1 MNLRHL
7 NFRLLEVFVTVV
19 ELKSLSAAA
28 RRLHL
33 TQPTVS
39 AQVRRLEDI
48 CGSKLLYQEG
58 RAMLPTPAG
67 EYLFFAAGDVT
78 QRMQS
83 FAEQLSG
90 VKEGL
95 AGVLRVALVNT
106 AQYVV
111 PQLVARFAE
120 HYPEIQ
126 VDLSIGNRETTLQR
140 YMQNKDDIYIFSHPP
155 TDAGA
160 ESHAFMGNQL
170 LLIAPPDHWACEQA
184 DIDFYSL
191 RNERFLLREQGSATR
206 MVFDTWLAGR
216 GIQLSHRVQVES
228 NEAIRLS
235 VASGMGL
242 AVLSEHIVEHGSDP
256 LSVLNVKEFPLPGQ
270 WYIVSRKD
278 SVNQQMI
285 NRFRKLALSSHQ
297 ISPASH
303 LTN

>member
-7 NFRLLEVFVTVV
+7 NFRLLEVFITVV

-39 AQVRRLEDI
+39 AQVRRLEEI
-48 CGSKLLYQEG
+48 CGSKLLYQES
-58 RAMLPTPAG
+58 RSMLPTLAG
-67 EYLFFAAGDVT
+67 EYLFQAAGDAT
-78 QRMQS
+78 RRMQS

-90 VKEGL
+90 VNEGL
-95 AGVLRVALVNT
+95 CGVLRIALVNT

-120 HYPEIQ
+120 RFPDIQ
-126 VDLSIGNRETTLQR
+126 VDLSIGNRESTLQR

-155 TDAGA
+155 TDSGA
-160 ESHAFMGNQL
+160 EAQAFMGNQL
-170 LLIAPPDHWACEQA
+170 VLIAPPDHWACGHS

-256 LSVLNVKEFPLPGQ
+256 LSILKVKDFPLPGQ
-270 WYIVSRKD
+270 WYIVSHKD
-278 SVNQQMI
+278 NANQPLI
-285 NRFRKLALSSHQ
+285 KRFSDLALRGGEST
-297 ISPASH
+297 
-303 LTN
+303 L